1 MIGARQGSGMRHR
14 RVWWA
19 VLVFFWVGAQPGA
32 ASAADDIVHQ
42 RDLFAAYCVGVL
54 DSLAARQKQAPP
66 NRCSSL
72 ETKIACDDRAASIQ
86 QRISDTGYRRDRFE
100 RYLKIRATTLGER
113 MAVLEAAAP
122 SLRAMGAADLAACE
136 DYRAAHWERFSRNCE
151 QVCSA
156 GTTKGDCGDCL
167 RRQDPAVCHAV
178 DRCEDPALL
187 PF

>member
-1 MIGARQGSGMRHR
+1 MRHR
-14 RVWWA
+14 RPWWA
-19 VLVFFWVGAQPGA
+19 VLFFVWVVAQTGT
-32 ASAADDIVHQ
+32 ASAGNDIVHQ
-42 RDLFAAYCVGVL
+42 QDLFAAYCIGVL
-54 DSLAARQKQAPP
+54 DSLATRQKQAPP

-100 RYLKIRATTLGER
+100 RYLKTRAMALGER
-113 MAVLEAAAP
+113 VTILEAVGP
-122 SLRAMGAADLAACE
+122 PLRTMGAADLANCE

-156 GTTKGDCGDCL
+156 GATKGDCGDCL
-167 RRQDPAVCHAV
+167 RRQDPAVCHSV
-178 DRCEDPALL
+178 ERCEDPALL

>member
-1 MIGARQGSGMRHR
+1 MRHR

-19 VLVFFWVGAQPGA
+19 VLVFFWAVAQPGA

-42 RDLFAAYCVGVL
+42 QDLFAAYCVGVL

-122 SLRAMGAADLAACE
+122 SLRAMGASDLAACE